1 MAWKAPGW
9 LWRTLRHIAFFALG
23 SAIIQLVFEIG
34 SHDDATD
41 LMSMGAAYAG
51 LFFLV
56 AALMEG
62 PWRVLTNR
70 ETPLSSYLRR
80 DLGIWAGVFG
90 LLHVYVGFLVY
101 FDTQFVPYFFHISEG
116 GDIAGVRLDLFGLAN
131 YVGLMATLIVI
142 ALLTV
147 SNDWS
152 IRKLKAVKW
161 KKIQRWSYAA
171 GVLTVAHGFLYQAY
185 EGRIALYVGILIVA
199 TLLPLSLQF
208 LGWHKRTQSGMGKG
222 VLE

>member
-1 MAWKAPGW
+1 MPSW
-9 LWRTLRHIAFFALG
+9 LWRTTRHIAFFVLG
-23 SAIIQLVFEIG
+23 SAIIQLIFEIG
-34 SHDDATD
+34 SHDDDTD

-56 AALMEG
+56 AALIEG
-62 PWRVLTNR
+62 PWRVLSNR

-90 LLHVYVGFLVY
+90 LLQVYVGFLVY
-101 FDTQFVPYFFHISEG
+101 FDTQLIPYFFYVTDGSGISS
-116 GDIAGVRLDLFGLAN
+116 IRLDLFGLAN
-131 YVGLMATLIVI
+131 YVGLLAALVVLV
-142 ALLTV
+142 LLTI

-152 IRKLKAVKW
+152 IRRLKAVKW

-171 GVLTVAHGFLYQAY
+171 GVLTIVHGFLYQAY
-185 EGRIALYVGILIVA
+185 EGRMAFYVGILIAA
-199 TLLPLSLQF
+199 TILPLSMQL
-208 LGWHKRTQSGMGKG
+208 LGWHKRIQSEMGKG

>member
-1 MAWKAPGW
+1 
-9 LWRTLRHIAFFALG
+9 
-23 SAIIQLVFEIG
+23 
-34 SHDDATD
+34 
-41 LMSMGAAYAG
+41 MGAAYAG
-51 LFFLV
+51 LFFLD

-90 LLHVYVGFLVY
+90 LLHVYVGFLIYYDAQILRY
-101 FDTQFVPYFFHISEG
+101 FVTVANDGSITGI
-116 GDIAGVRLDLFGLAN
+116 RLDVFGLAN
-131 YVGLMATLIVI
+131 YGGLMAALVVLV
-142 ALLTV
+142 LLTV

-171 GVLTVAHGFLYQAY
+171 GVLTVAHGFLYQVY
-185 EGRIALYVGILIVA
+185 EERTALYVGILIAA
-199 TLLPLSLQF
+199 TVLPLCVQI
-208 LGWHKRTQSGMGKG
+208 LGWRKRSLRGETP
-222 VLE
+222 

>member
-1 MAWKAPGW
+1 MALNVPGW
-9 LWRTLRHIAFFALG
+9 LRRTLRHVVFFVLG
-23 SAIIQLVFEIG
+23 SAVIQTVFEIG
-34 SHDDATD
+34 SHDSDTD

-62 PWRVLTNR
+62 PWRILTGR

-101 FDTQFVPYFFHISEG
+101 YDAQILRYFFTVAEDGSIY
-116 GDIAGVRLDLFGLAN
+116 GVRFDAFGLAN
-131 YVGLMATLIVI
+131 YVGLIAAIVVI
-142 ALLTV
+142 VLMSI

-171 GVLTVAHGFLYQAY
+171 GVLTVTHGFLYQVY
-185 EGRIALYVGILIVA
+185 EDRMMLYVGILIAA
-199 TLLPLSLQF
+199 TALPLCMQF
-208 LGWHKRTQSGMGKG
+208 LGWRKRTQNR
-222 VLE
+222 